1 MIVRLL
7 SVWALCLL
15 LCLAACAGD
24 DDDND
29 NDESADD
36 DATPDDDND
45 TSTDDDAT
53 PDDDDDDTPGCD
65 ATRPPIVFAHGFLEE
80 GDAFAAQSMRFA
92 ANGYCPERIHAFD
105 WNTLVYH
112 ADAQT
117 RQLDAFIDEVLAV
130 DNAAQVE
137 LIGHS
142 MGGGLGYDYLRDA
155 ARAAKVAH
163 YVHVASFDMGAA
175 PASPPMLNLSS
186 QADYI
191 AGTCDID
198 GAQNVL
204 FDDLDHLELIT
215 SAKTFTEMYRF
226 FNDGEPPATTEIVP
240 EENIELS
247 GRTVVIGTND
257 PAPDYE
263 IAVYRVDPAT
273 GERLS
278 AEPDALLHS
287 DANGYW
293 SGFAAA
299 PNAYYEFACA
309 DPDGMFPPLHY
320 FREPFAR
327 SCDKVYF
334 RVFPA
339 GDSPLG
345 LLLRLFPFRDRYAVC
360 AWLNL
365 TEAVVVGRNS
375 FTVDGIDL
383 VTPALAAAD
392 INTIVVGFFDI
403 NFNGASD
410 LTVAGGVLAMF
421 PFIRVFD
428 YLIPTDER
436 EPILFTFDG
445 DTLAVPNLKSRSEGL
460 VFAVFD

>member
-1 MIVRLL
+1 MNIRLL
-7 SVWALCLL
+7 YIWTLCLSL
-15 LCLAACAGD
+15 ILAACAGD
-24 DDDND
+24 DDDDNND
-29 NDESADD
+29 SSADDDNEPDDDVSDD
-36 DATPDDDND
+36 DATPG
-45 TSTDDDAT
+45 
-53 PDDDDDDTPGCD
+53 DDDDDPPGCD

-105 WNTLVYH
+105 WNTLIYNS
-112 ADAQT
+112 AAQT
-117 RQLDAFIDEVLAV
+117 QQLDAFIDDVLAA

-137 LIGHS
+137 LVGHS

-163 YVHVASFDMGAA
+163 YVHVASFGLGAA
-175 PASPPMLNLSS
+175 PPGVPMLNLSS
-186 QADYI
+186 SADYI
-191 AGTCDID
+191 AGTCTIE

-226 FNDGEPPATTEIVP
+226 FNNGEQPATTEIVP
-240 EENIELS
+240 EEEIELS
-247 GRTVVIGTND
+247 GRAVVIGTNE

-263 IAVYRVDPAT
+263 IAIYEVDPAT
-273 GERLS
+273 GERLHT
-278 AEPDALLHS
+278 EPDALLYS
-287 DANGYW
+287 DVNGDW
-293 SGFAAA
+293 SEFTAA
-299 PNAYYEFACA
+299 PYAYYEFACT
-309 DPDGMFPPLHY
+309 DQDRTFPPVHY
-320 FREPFAR
+320 YREPFTR

-334 RVFPA
+334 RVYPA
-339 GDSPLG
+339 PDTLLG
-345 LLLRLFPFRDRYAVC
+345 TMFRLFPFRDNYAVC

-365 TEAVVVGRNS
+365 TEAAVVGRNS

-383 VTPALAAAD
+383 ATPDLAAAD
-392 INTIVVGFFDI
+392 VNTIVVGFFDI

-410 LTVAGGVLAMF
+410 LTVAGGLLGMF

-436 EPILFTFDG
+436 EPIVFTFDG
-445 DTLAVPNLKSRSEGL
+445 DTLAVPNLPSRTEGL